1 MRISRPSQFFKALG
15 LTAALPI
22 SASLL
27 MISMGKAQASGQ
39 FSKTCNYTALQPPKN
54 FSKKAI
60 LTADCRR
67 RDGSINYEASINLNN
82 YITNDNGYLRWA
94 SNGDFQ
100 ESCYAA
106 ELIGPHT
113 IEALCRARNGN
124 YYYDDID
131 LDDHISNINGN
142 LVYN

>member
-15 LTAALPI
+15 FTAALPI

-39 FSKTCNYTALQPPKN
+39 FSKTCNYITLESKD
-54 FSKKAI
+54 FSKRAI

-67 RDGSINYEASINLNN
+67 RDGSTNSGASINLND
-82 YITNDNGYLRWA
+82 YIVNDNSYLRWA
-94 SNGDFQ
+94 SHGDFQ
-100 ESCYAA
+100 ESCEAA
-106 ELIGPHT
+106 YLIDQHT
-113 IEALCRARNGN
+113 MEAICRARNGD

-131 LDDHISNINGN
+131 LDDHIANINGN
-142 LVYN
+142 LVHN